1 MVKQFLSGLLFII
14 ALPLVKAQHFY
25 DPATIQKIEL
35 RFAASNWDYMLDTA
49 KLGAEG
55 YIMASWVKINGNR
68 IDSVG
73 VKYKGNSSY
82 DSTRLKNPIHI
93 ELDAYADTKNYQ
105 GYKDLKLSNCY
116 QDPSMV
122 REVLAYNLLSNYMDA
137 PQANFAQ
144 VYINGVYMGVYT
156 NVESINKTFCS
167 EHFYG
172 NDGTFI
178 KGNPQVVP
186 TTATKCNLLKLNGDS
201 SSYFNFYEI
210 KSDYG
215 WKQLEI
221 LCDSIT
227 NKPSSVPVMMDLD
240 RVLWMLAFNN
250 AVINLDSYSGA
261 FCQNYYLYRDGTGRY
276 NPVVWDLNM
285 SFGGFPF
292 LGSSNTSLAAL
303 TISNMQN
310 LTPNIHS
317 TDNYWPLIKA
327 IYANPLYKRMYI
339 AHLRT
344 IIKDHFTSGSY
355 ITAYNTYKALI
366 DTAVQSDTRKFFSY
380 TQFQNALTANYSVG
394 SYSVPGIQTL
404 MQARSNYLQTTAEF
418 TAASPTI
425 GLTGISNG
433 TPLMNATVS
442 FTSMVNNATSVELRY
457 RYRASEKF
465 EAVTMYD
472 DGLHGDGVSGD
483 NIYGTTFT
491 LKNNKIQYYVF
502 ADNASASRFSPEGA
516 EHVFFEYNAI
526 PAPQA
531 GQVVINEFLADNK
544 SDVRNE
550 YHLFEDWI
558 ELFNNSN
565 SSLDLSGLYLSNS
578 SGTKAKY
585 SFPNGTSIAP
595 YGFLT
600 VWADDINLP
609 NATQLHAPF
618 KIDKA
623 GDELVLSNGLRTVY
637 DQVVFPAQSE
647 DKSFGRCPDGTGAF
661 KIFTYP
667 SFGMSNCV
675 VGLDEQQEAMKQWVE
690 VYPNPSTDYLIIRTH
705 KKEHLVLTDL
715 LGKPVL
721 EWNVSGTEQFNLSG
735 LKAGVYLLRSDYG
748 TQKLIITA
756 H

>member
-1 MVKQFLSGLLFII
+1 MIKQILSGLLIFIVW
-14 ALPLVKAQHFY
+14 PLLRAQNFY

-35 RFAASNWDYMLDTA
+35 HFPASNWDYMLDTA

-55 YIMASWVKINGNR
+55 YVMAAWVKINGSR

-93 ELDAYADTKNYQ
+93 ELDAYSDAKNYQ
-105 GYKDLKLSNCY
+105 GYKDLKLSNGY
-116 QDPSMV
+116 QDPSMI
-122 REVLAYNLLSNYMDA
+122 REVLAYNLLSDYMDV

-172 NDGTFI
+172 DEGTFI
-178 KGNPQVVP
+178 KGNPQLVP
-186 TTATKCNLLKLNGDS
+186 TTATKCNLLKLAGDS
-201 SSYFNFYEI
+201 TSYFNFYEI

-215 WKQLEI
+215 WRQLEI
-221 LCDSIT
+221 LCDSVT
-227 NKPSSVPVMMDLD
+227 NKPASVSVMMDLD

-276 NPVVWDLNM
+276 NPIVWDLNM

-303 TISNMQN
+303 TIANMQN

-317 TDNYWPLIKA
+317 MDSYWPLIKA
-327 IYANPLYKRMYI
+327 VYANPLYKRMYI
-339 AHLRT
+339 AHLKT

-366 DTAVQSDTRKFFSY
+366 DTAVLSDTRKFFSY
-380 TQFQNALTANYSVG
+380 THFQNALNTNYSVG

-404 MQARSNYLQTTAEF
+404 MQARGNYLQTTAEF
-418 TAASPTI
+418 IASSPTI

-433 TPLMNATVS
+433 TPLINTS
-442 FTSMVNNATSVELRY
+442 ITFTSLVTNATSVELRY
-457 RYRASEKF
+457 RYNASEKF
-465 EAVTMYD
+465 ETLLMYD
-472 DGLHGDGVSGD
+472 DGLHGDGTSGD
-483 NIYGTTFT
+483 NVYGTTFV
-491 LKNNKIQYYVF
+491 LKNHKVQYYVF
-502 ADNASASRFSPEGA
+502 ADNGNASRFSPEAA
-516 EHVFFEYNAI
+516 EHVFFEYKAI
-526 PAPQA
+526 PSPQP
-531 GQVVINEFLADNK
+531 GQIVINEFLADNK

-558 ELFNNSN
+558 ELFNTSGGM
-565 SSLDLSGLYLSNS
+565 LDLSGLYLSNAL
-578 SGTKAKY
+578 GTKAKY

-600 VWADDINLP
+600 IWADEINLP
-609 NATQLHAPF
+609 GSAQLHASF
-618 KIDKA
+618 KIDKD
-623 GDELVLSNGLRTVY
+623 GDELVLSDGLRTVH
-637 DQVVFPAQSE
+637 DHVVFTAQSE
-647 DKSFGRCPDGTGAF
+647 DKSYGRCPDGTGAF
-661 KIFTYP
+661 KLFSYP
-667 SFGMSNCV
+667 SFSLSNCV
-675 VGLDEQQEAMKQWVE
+675 VGLEEQNAQLNNTIMA
-690 VYPNPSTDYLIIRTH
+690 YPNPSSGYLIIRTQ
-705 KKEHLVLTDL
+705 KQEQLILTDM
-715 LGKPVL
+715 LGKPIATWEV
-721 EWNVSGTEQFNLSG
+721 NGTANFNLTG
-735 LKAGVYLLRSDYG
+735 LDAGVYLLRSEHG
-748 TQKLIITA
+748 TQKLSITA